1 MTKLS
6 VEERDLLRRIDS
18 KRELR
23 PIFLQKVQGLQWFNE
38 LDELRF
44 FAAQDN
50 PRPQKTTDDGHVLV
64 PYWDVL
70 DYLEKTSLELNDQE
84 NAEYSQ
90 KFRDILILVTQFAK
104 ENKFS
109 NYRTWGQ
116 FSLIISKIPSKF
128 LSVNDLEIV
137 DYWLDDPYDNYLVC
151 EFLGIRW
158 LPLLLAQ
165 SDQHSH
171 ELAIKLVSLIFRVK
185 LSSEFSSLIDPRSVE
200 IRVEFYLGR
209 KIINRIS
216 ERLGCELGIQV
227 LPIFESQ
234 IKSILDHLKSD
245 RSSVI
250 WHPAVEE
257 HEQNAIRD
265 KPIDLL
271 IDIFRNTLNAFIATN
286 SDDAIEYV
294 SKILKCEYTTL
305 KRVAIHAI
313 DENFRICREFFNQL
327 LEPSFWTE
335 HYRHELWTLLNHNY
349 SSLSEEQKKSVLS
362 RIQSI
367 DADDDTHSAQ
377 TRAYQRAEWLAAI
390 EDHGDNEKELYL
402 QCTKEAEAEPEHP
415 SFAAYMQ
422 SGWVEPKFPISVDQ
436 LSAMD
441 TPDLIEYLETFE
453 DDNANFL
460 ESPIKGL
467 YEAFRQVIK
476 SSPLSFSQRLASFD
490 NIDLSYV
497 FQITEAF
504 REIWVGKTSLPWTD
518 IWKPLLHFCQRL
530 VSNDEFWNEGNAK
543 YRGATIPNRHQV
555 DRHQVVGSIA
565 TLIEAGVKV
574 DDHAFDPTLLDNAE
588 EIVVIM
594 LRNQVGEAFDNN
606 NDAVDA
612 VFHAIN
618 SPRGKCI
625 NALVNL
631 TLRKCRIAD
640 VTNDKDHAAVW
651 KHFEHWYNQ
660 ELEFRSPPSYEVA
673 TLFANYLPN
682 FLYMSAEWTME
693 SLDTLFSAQDQ
704 KWWRCAMEGYAYAK
718 TSEKIYLYLKENG
731 HLIKVLDDDTIHH
744 LAKDRA
750 IENICIAYCREIES
764 LEADDSLISVLI
776 SRNDSDELKKAIVN
790 LWRIG
795 TNNIEFAPK
804 IIAFWQEVL
813 TKLDLESQEGRAV
826 ASQLCMLAEFIKEVD
841 DSTLELIRAVA
852 PYVGRNDYRM
862 FEWLE
867 KISDSQPL
875 EASQIWKSML
885 LRTPLPAYPETSIKN
900 ILKNILKEGHEGK
913 VRAQEIT
920 DTYIKEDGNDAPRKW
935 LYEILD
941 NQ

>member
-1 MTKLS
+1 M
-6 VEERDLLRRIDS
+6 
-18 KRELR
+18 
-23 PIFLQKVQGLQWFNE
+23 
-38 LDELRF
+38 
-44 FAAQDN
+44 
-50 PRPQKTTDDGHVLV
+50 
-64 PYWDVL
+64 
-70 DYLEKTSLELNDQE
+70 
-84 NAEYSQ
+84 
-90 KFRDILILVTQFAK
+90 
-104 ENKFS
+104 
-109 NYRTWGQ
+109 
-116 FSLIISKIPSKF
+116 
-128 LSVNDLEIV
+128 
-137 DYWLDDPYDNYLVC
+137 
-151 EFLGIRW
+151 
-158 LPLLLAQ
+158 AQ

-171 ELAIKLVSLIFRVK
+171 KLAIKLVSLIFRVK
-185 LSSEFSSLIDPRSVE
+185 LSNEFSSLIDPRSVE
-200 IRVEFYLGR
+200 IRVDFHLGR
-209 KIINRIS
+209 KIINQIS

-234 IKSILDHLKSD
+234 IKSVLDHLGSD

-286 SDDAIEYV
+286 SDDDAIEYV

-327 LEPSFWTE
+327 LEPSFWTD

-349 SSLSEEQKKSVLS
+349 PSLSEEQKQSVLN

-367 DADDDTHSAQ
+367 DVDDDTHSAQ

-422 SGWVEPKFPISVDQ
+422 SGWIEPKSPISVDQ
-436 LSAMD
+436 LRAMD
-441 TPDLIEYLETFE
+441 TLDLIEYLETFE
-453 DDNANFL
+453 DDDSNFF

-476 SSPLSFSQRLASFD
+476 SSPLSFSQRLVSFD

-504 REIWVGKTSLPWTD
+504 REIWVGKTSLPWAD

-574 DDHAFDPTLLDNAE
+574 DDHAFDPALLDNAE
-588 EIVVIM
+588 KIVVIM
-594 LRNQVGEAFDNN
+594 LRNQVGKAFDNN
-606 NDAVDA
+606 NNAVDA

-625 NALVNL
+625 SALVNL

-640 VTNDKDHAAVW
+640 VTNDKDHSAVW
-651 KHFEHWYNQ
+651 KHFEHWYNR
-660 ELEFRSPPSYEVA
+660 ELEPRSSPSYEVA

-693 SLDTLFSAQDQ
+693 SLDTLFAAAQDQ
-704 KWWRCAMEGYAYAK
+704 KWWRCAMEGYAYAQ

-744 LAKDRA
+744 FAKDRA

-764 LEADDSLISVLI
+764 LEADDSLLSIVI
-776 SRNDSDELKKAIVN
+776 SRNDSDELKKAVVD

-795 TNNIEFAPK
+795 KNNIEFAPK
-804 IIAFWQEVL
+804 IIAFWQKVSTE
-813 TKLDLESQEGRAV
+813 LDLGSQEGQAV
-826 ASQLCMLAEFIKEVD
+826 ASQLCRLAEFIKEID
-841 DSTLELIRAVA
+841 NSTLELIGTVA
-852 PYVGRNDYRM
+852 PYAYVKHNAYHM

-867 KISDSQPL
+867 KISESQPL

-885 LRTPLPAYPETSIKN
+885 LLSLPADPENSIRN
-900 ILKNILKEGHEGK
+900 ILKNVVKEGHEGK
-913 VRAQEIT
+913 VRAREIT
-920 DTYIKEDGNDAPRKW
+920 NIYIEKGGNGTPYKW
-935 LYEILD
+935 LCEVLD